1 MLPQRVDAVNFIRAE
16 TDRYFDDL
24 VARSGGVNR
33 WHHTREPAPIDKQ
46 AVVRMNR
53 DTLYSSA
60 ILDVSQGATLRMPD
74 ASSRYQT
81 AMVVDEDHY
90 IDHVFDTPGEHRLEA
105 SMFPTSH
112 VAVAVRT
119 LVDPADP
126 EDLAEVV
133 ALQDQLRIDAGSA
146 NAPSHAPW
154 DTDSL
159 DATRAL
165 LMKLAEG
172 LTAFDGAF
180 GSRSETDPILH
191 LLGTAAGWGGLPTK
205 QATYIG
211 VSPNLPVGH
220 HVLKVPG
227 DVPVRGFWSVSVYNI
242 DGYFEPN
249 EMGRYSVNSVTAVR
263 DPDGGVT
270 INLGGDASLPN
281 TIPLPEGW
289 NYTIRLYQPEPEI
302 LDKTWSFPTLSEPAQ
317 AT

>member
-1 MLPQRVDAVNFIRAE
+1 M
-16 TDRYFDDL
+16 
-24 VARSGGVNR
+24 NR

-53 DTLYSSA
+53 DTLYSSV
-60 ILDVSQGATLRMPD
+60 ILDVSQGATLSMPD
-74 ASSRYQT
+74 ASGRYQT

-90 IDHVFDTPGEHRLEA
+90 IDHVFDTPGEHRLQA

-119 LVDPADP
+119 LVDPADR

-146 NAPSHAPW
+146 NAPSHPPW

-205 QATYIG
+205 QATYIEREPEPPG
-211 VSPNLPVGH
+211 RPSCLEGAGRGAGPGLLVGECLQPGR
-220 HVLKVPG
+220 VLRAERSRSILRQQRH
-227 DVPVRGFWSVSVYNI
+227 RGPRPRRRRH
-242 DGYFEPN
+242 DQP
-249 EMGRYSVNSVTAVR
+249 RRRRLAAQR
-263 DPDGGVT
+263 DP
-270 INLGGDASLPN
+270 ASRRLELHDQALPARARD
-281 TIPLPEGW
+281 P
-289 NYTIRLYQPEPEI
+289 R
-302 LDKTWSFPTLSEPAQ
+302 
-317 AT
+317 

>member
-24 VARSGGVNR
+24 IARSGGVNR

-46 AVVRMNR
+46 VVVRMNR

-60 ILDVSQGATLRMPD
+60 ILDVSQGATVSMPD
-74 ASSRYQT
+74 ASGRYQT

-90 IDHVFDTPGEHRLEA
+90 IDHVFDSPGEHRLEA
-105 SMFPTSH
+105 LMFPTSH
-112 VAVAVRT
+112 VALAVRT

-126 EDLAEVV
+126 ADLAEVV
-133 ALQDQLRIDAGSA
+133 TLQDQLRIDARST
-146 NAPSHAPW
+146 NAPSHPPW

-159 DATRAL
+159 DGTRAL

-172 LTAFDGAF
+172 LNVFDGAF

-191 LLGTAAGWGGLPTK
+191 LLGTAAGWGGLPSE

-227 DVPVRGFWSVSVYNI
+227 DVPVRGFWSVSVYNS

-249 EMGRYSVNSVTAVR
+249 EAGRYSVNSVTAAR
-263 DPDGGVT
+263 DRDGGVT

-281 TIPLPEGW
+281 AIPLPEGW
-289 NYTIRLYQPEPEI
+289 NYTVRLYQPEPAI
-302 LDKTWSFPTLSEPAQ
+302 LDKTWSFPTLSDPDQ

>member
-1 MLPQRVDAVNFIRAE
+1 MPPQRVDAVNFIRAE
-16 TDRYFDDL
+16 SDRYFDDL
-24 VARSGGVNR
+24 VARSGGVNH
-33 WHHTREPAPIDKQ
+33 WNHAREPAPIDKQ

-53 DTLYSSA
+53 DTLYSDA
-60 ILDVSQGATLRMPD
+60 ILDVSQGATFSMPD
-74 ASSRYQT
+74 AGGRYQT

-90 IDHVFDTPGEHRLEA
+90 IDHVFDSPGEHRLEA

-112 VAVAVRT
+112 VALVVRT

-126 EDLAEVV
+126 ADLAEVV

-146 NAPSHAPW
+146 NAPSHPLW

-159 DATRAL
+159 DRTRAL
-165 LMKLAEG
+165 LMRLAEG

-191 LLGTAAGWGGLPTK
+191 LIGTAAGWGGLPTT

-220 HVLKVPG
+220 HVLRVPR
-227 DVPVRGFWSVSVYNI
+227 DVPVRGFWSVSVYNS

-249 EMGRYSVNSVTAVR
+249 EVGRYSVNSVTAVR
-263 DPDGGVT
+263 DPEGDVT

-281 TIPLPEGW
+281 AIPLPEGW
-289 NYTIRLYQPEPEI
+289 NYTVRLYRPEPEI
-302 LDKTWSFPTLSEPAQ
+302 LNKTWSFPTLSEPDRAR
-317 AT
+317 